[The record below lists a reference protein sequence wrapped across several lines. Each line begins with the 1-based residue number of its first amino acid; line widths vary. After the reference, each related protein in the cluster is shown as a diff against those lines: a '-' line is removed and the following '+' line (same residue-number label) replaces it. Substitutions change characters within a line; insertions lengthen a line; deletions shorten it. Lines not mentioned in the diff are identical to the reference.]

1 MYREHESLRTPPDA
15 TKLWRYLDLSHFLWF
30 LAQQSLYFANLT
42 EFDDRWEGAI
52 PAGTTEGLKRAYR
65 FAVRRYG
72 TVLGA
77 DTSKEEIGPEM
88 LQKFKT
94 ALISQQGIYGVN
106 CWHQNEVES
115 VAMWKP
121 YTQGKDGVA
130 IQTTV
135 GRLKDCLSHEPRTIF
150 IAKVNYL
157 DHETPPEEGL
167 ISHDTLIPIVVKRR
181 SFEHESEVR
190 LIMDRQRDIHPLTS
204 YNSGAVAANE
214 DEFGPPRGETV
225 PVSLSDLVE
234 RIVASPDFP
243 SWAMA
248 SLQER
253 VTTVG
258 LEVTVEKSDL
268 LRLPEVIKIPFIGR
282 AK

>member
-1 MYREHESLRTPPDA
+1 MYREHELLRTPPDA

-30 LAQQSLYFANLT
+30 LSQQALYFANLI

-52 PAGTTEGLKRAYR
+52 PAGTSEGLKRAYLS
-65 FAVRRYG
+65 AVRSYG
-72 TVLGA
+72 TALGA
-77 DTSKEEIGPEM
+77 DPLNEELDPEM
-88 LQKFKT
+88 LQKFKSSLMSRQ
-94 ALISQQGIYGVN
+94 AIYGVN

-115 VAMWKP
+115 VAMWKL
-121 YTQGKDGVA
+121 YTQGKDGVT

-135 GRLKDCLSHEPRTIF
+135 ARLKDCLSREPRTIF
-150 IAKVNYL
+150 IAKVNYF
-157 DHETPPEEGL
+157 DHETLPEEGL

-181 SFEHESEVR
+181 SFGHESEVR
-190 LIMDRQRDIHPLTS
+190 LIMDRQRDIHPVAA
-204 YNSGAVAANE
+204 YNSGAVVADE
-214 DEFGPPRGETV
+214 DEFGPSKGETV
-225 PVSLSDLVE
+225 PISLSNLVE

-253 VTTVG
+253 VTTAG

-268 LRLPEVIKIPFIGR
+268 LRLPEVIKIPYIGR
-282 AK
+282 AN